1 MTKSKHLLFLT
12 NDVQYLHQS
21 NMTQVFRGPAYK
33 EMDIPPQGRFNDF
46 NRKLPIELMAISSY
60 RPKFSFAIERK
71 NYKE

>member
-1 MTKSKHLLFLT
+1 MPEL
-12 NDVQYLHQS
+12 
-21 NMTQVFRGPAYK
+21 FRGPAYK
-33 EMDIPPQGRFNDF
+33 EMDIPPQGKFNDF

>member
-1 MTKSKHLLFLT
+1 MIKGKPSLFLT
-12 NDVQYLHQS
+12 NDVQCLHQN
-21 NMTQVFRGPAYK
+21 NMPELFRGPAYK
-33 EMDIPPQGRFNDF
+33 EMDIPPQGKFNDF